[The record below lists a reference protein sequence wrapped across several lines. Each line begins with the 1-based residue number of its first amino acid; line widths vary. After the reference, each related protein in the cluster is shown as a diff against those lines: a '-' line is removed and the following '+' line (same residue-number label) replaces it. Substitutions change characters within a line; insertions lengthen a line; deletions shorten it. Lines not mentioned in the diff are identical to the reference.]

1 MRIRRRSAVILALG
15 LAGALA
21 VAGIALAANVST
33 LDFKFTDSKVPKNN
47 FEKGKLFVHVTTLD
61 AANPAAQPVP
71 TTNVNLDID
80 DDIKFKPGV
89 VPQCTTSLAGTTT
102 GQARNGP
109 CANSLVGKGEATA
122 RFSSGPD
129 APACVSDFRGPTSG
143 AGNPTI
149 LLHTRL
155 GATPPACTGGSLTI
169 VLTGE
174 LRSSNLGGD
183 FGKELNVPVP
193 PTGAALI
200 DFESTIKKGKF
211 VAARCHDGNKR
222 WNMRAEFDY
231 SGTEP
236 TDNVSDKQRCR
247 RQ

>member
-1 MRIRRRSAVILALG
+1 VILALG

-61 AANPAAQPVP
+61 DTNPAIQPVP

-102 GQARNGP
+102 AQARTGP
-109 CANSLVGKGEATA
+109 CANSLVGKGKATA
-122 RFSSGPD
+122 RTSTPSD
-129 APACVSDFRGPTSG
+129 LPACVSDFRGPTSG
-143 AGNPTI
+143 GGNPTI
-149 LLHTRL
+149 LLHTRI
-155 GATPPACTGGSLTI
+155 GASPPTCAGGSLTI

-174 LRSSNLGGD
+174 LRGSNLGGD

-193 PTGAALI
+193 PTGTSLI

-211 VAARCHDGNKR
+211 VSARCHDGNKR
-222 WNMRAEFDY
+222 WNMRAQFDY
-231 SGTEP
+231 SGAEP
-236 TDNVSDKQRCR
+236 TDNVADNQRCK